1 MSTAWTVET
10 ARQLYSVS
18 HWSNRYF
25 DINAAGHVTM
35 QLPTQPH
42 KQVDLYRL
50 IQDVQDEG
58 MRLPLLVR
66 FVDILH
72 DRVIQIQNAFNT
84 AIQQAGHQSNYTAVY
99 PIKVNQQRS
108 VVEQIVATNDQIGLE
123 AGSKPELMAVLGT
136 AKAGSTII
144 CNGYKDREYLRL
156 ALIGRQMGHRIFIV
170 VEKPSEL
177 WETLEESE
185 KLGIE
190 PLLGIRVRL
199 SSIGN
204 GKWQDTG
211 GDKSKF
217 GLTAAQAL
225 HALEHLADTDQLHT
239 LQLLH
244 FHMGSQIA
252 NIRDIQRGMREASRY
267 FAELHQLGANIKV
280 VDVGGGLGVDYEG
293 SRSRS
298 DCSINYTMQEYA
310 NTIVRSISDSCETY
324 DLPFPDLIT
333 EAGRAMTAHHAVLI
347 TNVIDTDPEQPE
359 DKLSEPNA
367 PHEDAPLILQN
378 LYRLYMNDSDLPNS
392 EIYHDAAYWLS
403 EAHGLYAHGM
413 IDLAQ
418 RAQAEELHH
427 AICKKLMLHVEQSG
441 AGAVKPE
448 LKASL
453 QNKLANKYF
462 CNFSLFQSMPDVWA
476 IDQIFPIMPLHRLQ
490 ESPDR
495 RVTIQDMTCDSD
507 GRIEQY
513 VENGQLQNTLS
524 LHSLNTNEPYY
535 IGMFMVGAYQEI
547 LGDLHNLFGDTDS
560 INVEL
565 LEDGSYH
572 LREPERG
579 DTIDELLR
587 YVHFEPKH
595 LLAQCRR
602 KLANAVSDIE
612 RQKMLL
618 REIEAGLIGYTY
630 LED

>member
-1 MSTAWTVET
+1 MQSNWTIDT
-10 ARQLYSVS
+10 ARQLYSVP

-25 DINAAGHVTM
+25 DINEAGHVVM
-35 QLPTQPH
+35 QLPDQPN
-42 KQVDLYRL
+42 KQVDLHQL
-50 IQDVQDEG
+50 VKQVQDEG
-58 MRLPLLVR
+58 MHLPLLIR

-72 DRVIQIQNAFNT
+72 DRVQKIQHAFNH
-84 AIQQAGHQSNYTAVY
+84 AIQHTGHQSSYTAVY

-108 VVEQIVATNDQIGLE
+108 VVENILATNDQIGLE

-136 AKAGSTII
+136 AKVGSTII

-170 VEKPSEL
+170 IEKPSEL
-177 WETLEESE
+177 WETLEEAE
-185 KLGIE
+185 KLEIE

-225 HALEHLADTDQLHT
+225 HAIEHLRTTEQLHT

-267 FAELHQLGANIKV
+267 FAELYQLGAHINT

-293 SRSRS
+293 SRSRN
-298 DCSINYTMQEYA
+298 DCSINYTTQEYA
-310 NTIVRSISDSCETY
+310 NTIVRSLSDSCETY
-324 DLPFPDLIT
+324 NIPFPHLIT

-347 TNVIDTDPEQPE
+347 TNVIDTEPEQPE
-359 DKLSEPNA
+359 PVFQEPIK
-367 PHEDAPLILQN
+367 PDEDAPLILQN
-378 LYRLYMNDSDLPNS
+378 LYRVYSDIEHIPAS
-392 EIYHDAAYWLS
+392 ETYHDAGYWLS

-413 IDLAQ
+413 INLAQ
-418 RAQAEELHH
+418 RAQAEQLHYV
-427 AICKKLMLHVEQSG
+427 ICQKLMLHVEHL
-441 AGAVKPE
+441 KPE

-453 QNKLANKYF
+453 EDKLANKYF

-476 IDQIFPIMPLHRLQ
+476 IDQIFPIMPLHRLN
-490 ESPDR
+490 ECPDR
-495 RVTIQDMTCDSD
+495 RVSIQDMTCDSD
-507 GRIEQY
+507 GRIERY
-513 VENGQLQNTLS
+513 VEGGDLKSTLP
-524 LHSLNTNEPYY
+524 LHSIDWSENYY

-560 INVEL
+560 INIKL
-565 LEDGSYH
+565 LDNGEYQ

-602 KLANAVSDIE
+602 KLAMAVTDIE

-618 REIEAGLIGYTY
+618 REIEAGLIAYTY